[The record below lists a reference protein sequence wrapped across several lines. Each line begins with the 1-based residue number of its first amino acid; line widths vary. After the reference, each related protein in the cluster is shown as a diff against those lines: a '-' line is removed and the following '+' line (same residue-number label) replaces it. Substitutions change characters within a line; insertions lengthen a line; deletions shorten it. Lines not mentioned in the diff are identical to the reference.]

1 MTTKVQKFLVMPIV
15 LPITPNTLV
24 IPGTKPLYQQQQA
37 VGGAVRWS
45 VKEWNEA
52 EYKMVQ
58 DRINAIK
65 AEGTIEAFTAK
76 LAETVAAILPGRDFS
91 VTVGSFGIEHKAE
104 KIIKKEVKK

>member
-1 MTTKVQKFLVMPIV
+1 MNAKVEKFLVMPIV

-37 VGGAVRWS
+37 IGGAVRWS
-45 VKEWNEA
+45 VREWSEA

-58 DRINAIK
+58 GRINAIK

-76 LAETVAAILPGRDFS
+76 LAETVTTILPGRDFS
-91 VTVGSFGIEHKAE
+91 VTVGNFGIEHKAE
-104 KIIKKEVKK
+104 KKIKKEARK

>member
-1 MTTKVQKFLVMPIV
+1 MNKFDKFLVMPIV
-15 LPITPNTLV
+15 VPVTPNTLV

-37 VGGAVRWS
+37 IGGAVRWS
-45 VKEWNEA
+45 VKEWSEA

-76 LAETVAAILPGRDFS
+76 LAETVAAILPDRDFS
-91 VTVGSFGIEHKAE
+91 VTVGSFDIEHKAE
-104 KIIKKEVKK
+104 KTIKKEARK